1 MDCTPVPA
9 PRRDTTTGEVTDS
22 AHTQLSPGEF
32 PWLLA
37 MTALAVY
44 LCVPE
49 TDQMRAIAAMVVC
62 LGLIEIVARRPSG
75 PIVQIAAAGI
85 VLWSGLYGATGR
97 ASAIV
102 GVFFAFWPLVLVF
115 GVGLWRLRR
124 EQPAIGLPQR
134 VGIGLVGGLAAV
146 AVARTGALQATVGPA
161 ILAAT
166 IAAVA
171 SGLVVVPI
179 LRSRGGRSGTTA

>member
-1 MDCTPVPA
+1 VPA
-9 PRRDTTTGEVTDS
+9 PQRDATTGDAADPPLS
-22 AHTQLSPGEF
+22 QLSPAEF

-49 TDQMRAIAAMVVC
+49 TDQMPAIAAMIVC
-62 LGLIEIVARRPSG
+62 LAVIEIVARRPSG
-75 PIVQIAAAGI
+75 PIVQVIAAGI

-102 GVFFAFWPLVLVF
+102 GAIFAFWPLVLVF
-115 GVGLWRLRR
+115 GVALVRLRR
-124 EQPAIGLPQR
+124 ERPTIGLPQR
-134 VGIGLVGGLAAV
+134 IGIGLVGGIAAV

-161 ILAAT
+161 ILSAA
-166 IAAVA
+166 IAAVG
-171 SGLVVVPI
+171 SGLVVVLI
-179 LRSRGGRSGTTA
+179 LRLPGGRPGTVA